1 MYLQGKESEVLNMNC
16 MWNSIFIDNK
26 CEDCSQCPI
35 QKYDCCTP
43 SRADAEEL
51 IYKLN
56 GEMKK
61 ILSIR
66 KKIIDKLSE

>member
-1 MYLQGKESEVLNMNC
+1 MNC

-26 CEDCSQCPI
+26 CKDCSQCPI
-35 QKYDCCTP
+35 QKYDCCTS
-43 SRADAEEL
+43 SRADAEKL